1 MNLVFV
7 RHGQSIWN
15 LENRFTGWVDV
26 ELSDIGKE
34 EAIKA
39 GRTLKDINFIPEICM
54 TSFLKRSKSTA
65 SLIIENL
72 NGKDLLEIKRK
83 EIWQLNERHYGSL
96 QGLNKLETTK
106 KYGEEQVHLWR
117 RSFTTV
123 PPLVDPGSEYDP
135 NTNSVYKGI
144 DNELPLGES
153 LKDVVNRV
161 SLTLKDIL
169 KSVIKTNTLV
179 VAHGN
184 SIRAM
189 VKILDNLTDSEIVD
203 VNIPTGIPLAYNITE
218 SSVEKIGY
226 LEDEKILKK
235 LQKEVELQSKLNS
248 EEG

>member
-26 ELSDIGKE
+26 GLSDKGEE
-34 EAIKA
+34 EAIQA
-39 GRTLKDINFIPEICM
+39 GKTLKELDFIPEICM
-54 TSFLKRSKSTA
+54 TSFLERSKTTA
-65 SLIIENL
+65 NLILKNL
-72 NGKDLLEIKRK
+72 NIEDSLELERK

-96 QGLNKLETTK
+96 QGLNKLETSK
-106 KYGEEQVHLWR
+106 KYGENQVHLWR

-123 PPLVDPGSEYDP
+123 PPLAKPGSEHDP
-135 NTNSVYKGI
+135 NINIVYKGI
-144 DNELPLGES
+144 DYQLPLGES
-153 LKDVVNRV
+153 LKDVVDRV
-161 SLTLKDIL
+161 SSTLKNIL
-169 KSVIKTNTLV
+169 ESAINSKILV

-203 VNIPTGIPLAYNITE
+203 VNIPTGIPLAYNINE

-226 LEDEKILKK
+226 LEDENKLLK
-235 LQKEVELQSKLNS
+235 LQKEVELQSKLNG
-248 EEG
+248 EKG

>member
-26 ELSDIGKE
+26 GLSDKGEE
-34 EAIKA
+34 EAIQA
-39 GRTLKDINFIPEICM
+39 GKTLKELDFIPEICM
-54 TSFLKRSKSTA
+54 TSFLERSKTTA
-65 SLIIENL
+65 NLILKNL
-72 NGKDLLEIKRK
+72 NIEDSLELERK

-96 QGLNKLETTK
+96 QGLNKLETSK
-106 KYGEEQVHLWR
+106 KYGENQVHLWR

-123 PPLVDPGSEYDP
+123 PPLAEPGSEHDP
-135 NTNSVYKGI
+135 NINIVYKGI
-144 DNELPLGES
+144 DNQLPLGES
-153 LKDVVNRV
+153 LKDVVERV
-161 SLTLKDIL
+161 SLTLKNIL
-169 KSVIKTNTLV
+169 ESAIKSKILV

-203 VNIPTGIPLAYNITE
+203 VNIPTGIPLAYNINE

-226 LEDEKILKK
+226 LEDENKLLK
-235 LQKEVELQSKLNS
+235 LQKEVELQSKLNG
-248 EEG
+248 EKG

>member
-26 ELSDIGKE
+26 ELSDKGKE

>member
-15 LENRFTGWVDV
+15 LENRFTGWVYIG
-26 ELSDIGKE
+26 LSDKGQE
-34 EAIKA
+34 EAIQA
-39 GRTLKDINFIPEICM
+39 GRTLKDRNFIPEICM
-54 TSFLKRSKSTA
+54 TSFLERSKSTA

-72 NGKDLLEIKRK
+72 NCEDPLEIERK

-123 PPLVDPGSEYDP
+123 PPLAEPGSEYDP
-135 NTNSVYKGI
+135 NTNLVYKGI

-153 LKDVVNRV
+153 LKDVVDRV
-161 SLTLKDIL
+161 SITLNDIL
-169 KSVIKTNTLV
+169 ESAIKTNTLV

-189 VKILDNLTDSEIVD
+189 VKILDDLSDSEIVD

-226 LEDEKILKK
+226 LEDEKILIK
-235 LQKEVELQSKLNS
+235 LQKEVELQSKLNG

>member
-26 ELSDIGKE
+26 GLSDKGQE
-34 EAIKA
+34 EAIQA
-39 GRTLKDINFIPEICM
+39 GKTLKDRNFIPEICM

-72 NGKDLLEIKRK
+72 NCEDPLEIERK

-106 KYGEEQVHLWR
+106 KYGEDQVHLWR

-123 PPLVDPGSEYDP
+123 PPLAEPGSEYDP
-135 NTNSVYKGI
+135 NTNLVYKGI

-153 LKDVVNRV
+153 LKDVVDRV
-161 SLTLKDIL
+161 SITLNNIL
-169 KSVIKTNTLV
+169 ESAIKTNTLV

-189 VKILDNLTDSEIVD
+189 VKILDDLSDSEIVD

-226 LEDEKILKK
+226 LEDEKILIK

>member
-15 LENRFTGWVDV
+15 LENRFTGWVDIG
-26 ELSDIGKE
+26 LSDKGEE
-34 EAIKA
+34 EAIQA
-39 GRTLKDINFIPEICM
+39 GKTLKEINFIPEICM
-54 TSFLKRSKSTA
+54 TSFLERSKTTA
-65 SLIIENL
+65 NLILKNL
-72 NGKDLLEIKRK
+72 NTEHSLEVETK

-96 QGLNKLETTK
+96 QGLNKLETSK
-106 KYGEEQVHLWR
+106 KYGENQVHLWR

-123 PPLVDPGSEYDP
+123 PPLAEPGSEHDP
-135 NTNSVYKGI
+135 NINIVYKEI
-144 DNELPLGES
+144 DKQLPLGES
-153 LKDVVNRV
+153 LKDVVDRV
-161 SLTLKDIL
+161 SLTFKNIL
-169 KSVIKTNTLV
+169 ESAIKSKILV

-189 VKILDNLTDSEIVD
+189 VKILDSLTDSEIVD
-203 VNIPTGIPLAYNITE
+203 VNIPTGIPLAYNINE

-226 LEDEKILKK
+226 LEDENKLLK

>member
-26 ELSDIGKE
+26 GLSDKGQE
-34 EAIKA
+34 EAIQA
-39 GRTLKDINFIPEICM
+39 GRTLKDRNFIPEICM
-54 TSFLKRSKSTA
+54 TSFLERSKSTA

-72 NGKDLLEIKRK
+72 NCEDPLEIERK

-123 PPLVDPGSEYDP
+123 PPLAEPGSEYDP
-135 NTNSVYKGI
+135 NTNLVYKGI

-153 LKDVVNRV
+153 LKDVLDRV
-161 SLTLKDIL
+161 SITLNDIL
-169 KSVIKTNTLV
+169 ESAIKTNTLV

-189 VKILDNLTDSEIVD
+189 VKILDDLSDSEIVD

-226 LEDEKILKK
+226 LEDEKILIK
-235 LQKEVELQSKLNS
+235 LQKEVELQSKLNG

>member
-26 ELSDIGKE
+26 GLSDKGEE
-34 EAIKA
+34 EAIQA
-39 GRTLKDINFIPEICM
+39 GITLKDLEFIPEICL
-54 TSFLKRSKSTA
+54 TSFLERSKTTA
-65 SLIIENL
+65 NLILKNL
-72 NGKDLLEIKRK
+72 NSEHSSKLERK

-96 QGLNKLETTK
+96 QGLNKLETSK
-106 KYGEEQVHLWR
+106 EYGENQVHLWR

-123 PPLVDPGSEYDP
+123 PPLAEPGSEHDP
-135 NTNSVYKGI
+135 NINIVYKGI
-144 DNELPLGES
+144 DNQLPLGES
-153 LKDVVNRV
+153 LKDVVERV
-161 SLTLKDIL
+161 SLTLKNIL
-169 KSVIKTNTLV
+169 ESAIKSKILV

-203 VNIPTGIPLAYNITE
+203 VNIPTGIPLAYNINE
-218 SSVEKIGY
+218 SSVKKIGY
-226 LEDEKILKK
+226 LEDKNKLLK

-248 EEG
+248 EKG

>member
-26 ELSDIGKE
+26 GLSDKGEE
-34 EAIKA
+34 EAIQA
-39 GRTLKDINFIPEICM
+39 GITLKDLEFIPEICM
-54 TSFLKRSKSTA
+54 TSFLERSKTTA
-65 SLIIENL
+65 NLILKNL
-72 NGKDLLEIKRK
+72 NSEHSSKLEKK

-96 QGLNKLETTK
+96 QGLNKLETSK
-106 KYGEEQVHLWR
+106 EYGENQVHLWR

-123 PPLVDPGSEYDP
+123 PPLAEPGSEHDP
-135 NTNSVYKGI
+135 NINIVYKGI
-144 DNELPLGES
+144 DNQLPLGES
-153 LKDVVNRV
+153 LKDVVERV
-161 SLTLKDIL
+161 SLTLKNIL
-169 KSVIKTNTLV
+169 ESAIKSKILV

-203 VNIPTGIPLAYNITE
+203 VNIPTGIPLAYNINE
-218 SSVEKIGY
+218 SSVKKIGY
-226 LEDEKILKK
+226 LEDKNKLLK

-248 EEG
+248 EKG

>member
-15 LENRFTGWVDV
+15 LENRFTGWVDIG
-26 ELSDIGKE
+26 LSDKGQE
-34 EAIKA
+34 EAIQA
-39 GRTLKDINFIPEICM
+39 GRTLKDRKFFPEICM
-54 TSFLKRSKSTA
+54 TSFLERSKSTA

-72 NGKDLLEIKRK
+72 NCEDPLEIERK

-123 PPLVDPGSEYDP
+123 PPLAEPGSEYDP
-135 NTNSVYKGI
+135 NTNLVYKGI

-153 LKDVVNRV
+153 LKDVVDRV
-161 SLTLKDIL
+161 SLTLNDIL
-169 KSVIKTNTLV
+169 EAAIKTNILV

-189 VKILDNLTDSEIVD
+189 VKILDNLSDSEIVD

-226 LEDEKILKK
+226 LEDEKILLK

>member
-26 ELSDIGKE
+26 GLSDKGEE
-34 EAIKA
+34 EAIQA
-39 GRTLKDINFIPEICM
+39 GKTLKELDFIPEICM
-54 TSFLKRSKSTA
+54 TSFLERSKTTA
-65 SLIIENL
+65 NLILKNL
-72 NGKDLLEIKRK
+72 NIEDSLELERK

-96 QGLNKLETTK
+96 QGLNKLETSK
-106 KYGEEQVHLWR
+106 KYGENQVHLWR

-123 PPLVDPGSEYDP
+123 PPLAEPGSEHDP
-135 NTNSVYKGI
+135 NINIVYKGI
-144 DNELPLGES
+144 DNQLPLGES
-153 LKDVVNRV
+153 LKDVVERV
-161 SLTLKDIL
+161 SLTLKNIL
-169 KSVIKTNTLV
+169 ESAIKSKILV

-203 VNIPTGIPLAYNITE
+203 VNIPTGIPLAYNINK
-218 SSVEKIGY
+218 SSVKKIGY
-226 LEDEKILKK
+226 LEDKNKLLK

-248 EEG
+248 EKG

>member
-26 ELSDIGKE
+26 GLSDNGEK
-34 EAIKA
+34 EAIQA
-39 GRTLKDINFIPEICM
+39 GKTLKYKNFIPEICM
-54 TSFLKRSKSTA
+54 TSFLDRSKKTA
-65 SLIIENL
+65 NLILKNLKIE
-72 NGKDLLEIKRK
+72 DVLEIERK

-96 QGLNKLETTK
+96 QGLNKLETSK
-106 KYGEEQVHLWR
+106 KYGEDQVHLWR

-123 PPLVDPGSEYDP
+123 PPLAEPGSKYDP
-135 NTNSVYKGI
+135 NTNLVYKGI
-144 DNELPLGES
+144 DYELPLGES

-161 SLTLKDIL
+161 SLTLNSIL
-169 KSVIKTNTLV
+169 ESAIKRKILV

-189 VKILDNLTDSEIVD
+189 VKILDNLSDSEIVD
-203 VNIPTGIPLAYNITE
+203 VNIPTGIPLAYNVTE

-226 LEDEKILKK
+226 LEDEEKLIK
-235 LQKEVELQSKLNS
+235 LQKEVELQSKLNV

>member
-26 ELSDIGKE
+26 GLSDKGEE
-34 EAIKA
+34 EAIQA
-39 GRTLKDINFIPEICM
+39 GITLKDLEFIPEICM
-54 TSFLKRSKSTA
+54 TSFLERSKTTA
-65 SLIIENL
+65 NLILKNL
-72 NGKDLLEIKRK
+72 NSEHSLKLERK

-96 QGLNKLETTK
+96 QGLNKLETSK
-106 KYGEEQVHLWR
+106 EYGENQVHLWR

-123 PPLVDPGSEYDP
+123 PPLAEPGSEHDP
-135 NTNSVYKGI
+135 NINIVYKGI
-144 DNELPLGES
+144 DNQLPLGES
-153 LKDVVNRV
+153 LKDVVERV
-161 SLTLKDIL
+161 SSTLKNIL
-169 KSVIKTNTLV
+169 ETAIKSKILV

-203 VNIPTGIPLAYNITE
+203 VNIPTGIPLAYNINE
-218 SSVEKIGY
+218 SSVKKIGY
-226 LEDEKILKK
+226 LEDKNKLLK

-248 EEG
+248 EKG

>member
-15 LENRFTGWVDV
+15 LENRFTGWVDIG
-26 ELSDIGKE
+26 LSDKGQE
-34 EAIKA
+34 EAIQA
-39 GRTLKDINFIPEICM
+39 ARTLEETDFIPKICM
-54 TSFLKRSKSTA
+54 TSFLERSKSTA

-72 NGKDLLEIKRK
+72 NGEDSLEIERK

-123 PPLVDPGSEYDP
+123 PPLVEPGSEYDP
-135 NTNSVYKGI
+135 NTNLVYKGI
-144 DNELPLGES
+144 GIELPLGES
-153 LKDVVNRV
+153 LKDVVDRV
-161 SLTLKDIL
+161 SLPLNDIL
-169 KSVIKTNTLV
+169 EVSIKTNTLV

-189 VKILDNLTDSEIVD
+189 VKILDNLSDSEIVD
-203 VNIPTGIPLAYNITE
+203 VNIPTGIPLAYNITK

-226 LEDEKILKK
+226 LEDEKILLK

>member
-26 ELSDIGKE
+26 ELSDKGKE

-39 GRTLKDINFIPEICM
+39 GRTLKDINFIPEICI

-83 EIWQLNERHYGSL
+83 EFWQLNERHYGSL

>member
-26 ELSDIGKE
+26 GLSDKGEE
-34 EAIKA
+34 EAIQA
-39 GRTLKDINFIPEICM
+39 GITLKDLEFIPEICM
-54 TSFLKRSKSTA
+54 TSFLERSKTTA
-65 SLIIENL
+65 NLILKNL
-72 NGKDLLEIKRK
+72 NSEHSSKLERK

-96 QGLNKLETTK
+96 QGLNKLETSK
-106 KYGEEQVHLWR
+106 KYGENQVHLWR

-123 PPLVDPGSEYDP
+123 PPLAEPGSEHDP
-135 NTNSVYKGI
+135 NINIVYKGI
-144 DNELPLGES
+144 DNQLPLGES
-153 LKDVVNRV
+153 LKDVVERV
-161 SLTLKDIL
+161 SLTLKNIL
-169 KSVIKTNTLV
+169 ESAIKSKILV

-203 VNIPTGIPLAYNITE
+203 VNIPTGIPLAYNINE
-218 SSVEKIGY
+218 SSVKKIGY
-226 LEDEKILKK
+226 LEDKNKLLK

-248 EEG
+248 EKG

>member
-26 ELSDIGKE
+26 GLSDKGQE
-34 EAIKA
+34 EAILA
-39 GRTLKDINFIPEICM
+39 GRTLKDRNFIPEICM
-54 TSFLKRSKSTA
+54 TSFLERSKSTA

-72 NGKDLLEIKRK
+72 NCEDPLEIERK

-123 PPLVDPGSEYDP
+123 PPLAEPGSEYDP
-135 NTNSVYKGI
+135 NTNLVYKGI

-153 LKDVVNRV
+153 LKDVVDRV
-161 SLTLKDIL
+161 SITLNNIL
-169 KSVIKTNTLV
+169 ESAIKTNTLV

-189 VKILDNLTDSEIVD
+189 VKILDDLSDSEIVD

-226 LEDEKILKK
+226 LEDEKILIK
-235 LQKEVELQSKLNS
+235 LQKEVELQSKLNG

>member
-26 ELSDIGKE
+26 GLSDKGHE
-34 EAIKA
+34 EAIQA
-39 GRTLKDINFIPEICM
+39 GRTLKDRNFIPEICM
-54 TSFLKRSKSTA
+54 TSFLERSKSTA

-72 NGKDLLEIKRK
+72 NCEDPLEIERK

-123 PPLVDPGSEYDP
+123 PPLAEPGSEYDP
-135 NTNSVYKGI
+135 NTNLVYKGI

-153 LKDVVNRV
+153 LKDVVDRV
-161 SLTLKDIL
+161 SITLNDIL
-169 KSVIKTNTLV
+169 ESAIKTNTLV

-189 VKILDNLTDSEIVD
+189 VKILDDLSDSEIVD

-226 LEDEKILKK
+226 LEDEKILIK
-235 LQKEVELQSKLNS
+235 LQKEVELQSKLNG

>member
-26 ELSDIGKE
+26 ELSDKGKE

-144 DNELPLGES
+144 VNELPLGES

-189 VKILDNLTDSEIVD
+189 VKILDNLSDSEIVD

>member
-1 MNLVFV
+1 
-7 RHGQSIWN
+7 
-15 LENRFTGWVDV
+15 
-26 ELSDIGKE
+26 
-34 EAIKA
+34 
-39 GRTLKDINFIPEICM
+39 M
-54 TSFLKRSKSTA
+54 TSFLERSKSTA

-72 NGKDLLEIKRK
+72 NCEDPLEIERK
-83 EIWQLNERHYGSL
+83 EFWQLNERHYGSL

-123 PPLVDPGSEYDP
+123 PPLAEPGSEYDP
-135 NTNSVYKGI
+135 NTNLVYKGI

-153 LKDVVNRV
+153 LKDVVDRV
-161 SLTLKDIL
+161 SITLNDIL
-169 KSVIKTNTLV
+169 EAAIKTNTLV

-189 VKILDNLTDSEIVD
+189 VKILDDLSDSEIVD

-226 LEDEKILKK
+226 LEDEKILIK
-235 LQKEVELQSKLNS
+235 LQKEVELQSKLNG

>member
-26 ELSDIGKE
+26 GLSDKGEE
-34 EAIKA
+34 EAIQA
-39 GRTLKDINFIPEICM
+39 GITLKDLEFIPEICM
-54 TSFLKRSKSTA
+54 TSFLERSKTTA
-65 SLIIENL
+65 NLILKNL
-72 NGKDLLEIKRK
+72 NSEHLSKLERK

-96 QGLNKLETTK
+96 QGLNKLETSK
-106 KYGEEQVHLWR
+106 EYGENQVHLWR

-123 PPLVDPGSEYDP
+123 PPLAEPGSEHDP
-135 NTNSVYKGI
+135 NINIVYKGI
-144 DNELPLGES
+144 DNQLPLGES
-153 LKDVVNRV
+153 LKDVVERV
-161 SLTLKDIL
+161 SLTLKNIL
-169 KSVIKTNTLV
+169 ESAIKSKILV

-203 VNIPTGIPLAYNITE
+203 VNIPTGIPLAYNINT
-218 SSVEKIGY
+218 SSVKKIGY
-226 LEDEKILKK
+226 LEDKNKLLK

-248 EEG
+248 EKG

>member
-26 ELSDIGKE
+26 GLSDKGEE
-34 EAIKA
+34 EAIQA
-39 GRTLKDINFIPEICM
+39 GKTLKELGFIPEICM
-54 TSFLKRSKSTA
+54 TSFLERSKTTA
-65 SLIIENL
+65 NLILKNL
-72 NGKDLLEIKRK
+72 NIEDSLELERK

-96 QGLNKLETTK
+96 QGLNKLETSK
-106 KYGEEQVHLWR
+106 EYGENQVHLWR

-123 PPLVDPGSEYDP
+123 PPLAEPGSEHDP
-135 NTNSVYKGI
+135 NINIVYKGI
-144 DNELPLGES
+144 DNQLPLGES
-153 LKDVVNRV
+153 LKDVVERV
-161 SLTLKDIL
+161 SLTLKNIL
-169 KSVIKTNTLV
+169 ESAIKSKILV

-203 VNIPTGIPLAYNITE
+203 VNIPTGIPLAYNINE

-226 LEDEKILKK
+226 LEDENKLLK
-235 LQKEVELQSKLNS
+235 LQKEVELQSKLNG
-248 EEG
+248 EKG

>member
-26 ELSDIGKE
+26 GLSDKGEE
-34 EAIKA
+34 EAIQA
-39 GRTLKDINFIPEICM
+39 GKTLKELDFIPEICM
-54 TSFLKRSKSTA
+54 TSFLERSKTTA
-65 SLIIENL
+65 NLILKNL
-72 NGKDLLEIKRK
+72 NIEDSLELERK

-96 QGLNKLETTK
+96 QGLNKLETSK
-106 KYGEEQVHLWR
+106 KYGENQVHLWR

-123 PPLVDPGSEYDP
+123 PPLAEPGSEHDP
-135 NTNSVYKGI
+135 NINLVYKEI
-144 DNELPLGES
+144 DYQLPLGES
-153 LKDVVNRV
+153 LKDVVDRV
-161 SLTLKDIL
+161 SSTLKNIL
-169 KSVIKTNTLV
+169 ESAINSKILV

-203 VNIPTGIPLAYNITE
+203 VNIPTGIPLAYNINE

-226 LEDEKILKK
+226 LEDENKLLK
-235 LQKEVELQSKLNS
+235 LQKEVELQSKLNG
-248 EEG
+248 EKG

>member
-1 MNLVFV
+1 
-7 RHGQSIWN
+7 
-15 LENRFTGWVDV
+15 
-26 ELSDIGKE
+26 
-34 EAIKA
+34 
-39 GRTLKDINFIPEICM
+39 M

>member
-26 ELSDIGKE
+26 GLSDKGEE
-34 EAIKA
+34 EAIQA
-39 GRTLKDINFIPEICM
+39 GITLKDLEFIPEICM
-54 TSFLKRSKSTA
+54 TSYLERSKTTA
-65 SLIIENL
+65 NLILKNL
-72 NGKDLLEIKRK
+72 NSEHSSKLERK

-96 QGLNKLETTK
+96 QGLNKLETSK
-106 KYGEEQVHLWR
+106 EYGENQVHLWR

-123 PPLVDPGSEYDP
+123 PPLAEPGSEHDP
-135 NTNSVYKGI
+135 NINIVYKGI
-144 DNELPLGES
+144 DNQLPLGES
-153 LKDVVNRV
+153 LKDVVERV
-161 SLTLKDIL
+161 SSTLKNIL
-169 KSVIKTNTLV
+169 ETAIKSKILV

-203 VNIPTGIPLAYNITE
+203 VNIPTGIPLAYNINE
-218 SSVEKIGY
+218 SSVKKIGY
-226 LEDEKILKK
+226 LEDKNKLLK

-248 EEG
+248 EKG